1 MSVQEKVNKILLD
14 NLDVSESDLVPD
26 APLRSKLGATSVDL
40 VEILA
45 ALENEFDTE
54 ITDEEARELRT
65 PGDVVKFI
73 EARVPK

>member
-1 MSVQEKVNKILLD
+1 MSVLEKVNKILLD
-14 NLDVSESDLVPD
+14 NLDVSLADLVPD

-54 ITDEEARELRT
+54 ITDEEARDLRT

-73 EARVPK
+73 EARVPQ

>member
-14 NLDVSESDLVPD
+14 NLDVSPSDLVPD

-45 ALENEFDTE
+45 ALENEFDME
-54 ITDEEARELRT
+54 ITDEEARDLRT